1 MNFKGAIFTNFSQDH
16 LDYHKTMRSYLNAK
30 LILFREILNKKSV
43 IISDSNIK
51 PFNIL
56 KKISKKNN
64 LKLHDIIIDLKK
76 LKKLYV
82 RDKDDFK
89 IKNLAMAIR
98 ALKLCGLKNKF
109 IYKSL
114 KKIKDVNGRMELVRT
129 LPNNIRVFVDY
140 AHTPDALLKTLLYL
154 KNNYRGNISLV
165 FGCGGD
171 RDTKKRKIMAQI
183 ANNYCN
189 KIYITDDNP
198 RNENP
203 KKIRNQLLKHI
214 SKNKAFNIG
223 KRELAIKTAIQN
235 SNTDEIIL
243 IAGKGHEEQQ
253 IYKNKTL
260 KISDKKL

>member
-51 PFNIL
+51 PLNIL

-109 IYKSL
+109 IYKLL

-171 RDTKKRKIMAQI
+171 RDTKK
-183 ANNYCN
+183 
-189 KIYITDDNP
+189 DNGT
-198 RNENP
+198 NC
-203 KKIRNQLLKHI
+203 K
-214 SKNKAFNIG
+214 
-223 KRELAIKTAIQN
+223 
-235 SNTDEIIL
+235 
-243 IAGKGHEEQQ
+243 
-253 IYKNKTL
+253 
-260 KISDKKL
+260 